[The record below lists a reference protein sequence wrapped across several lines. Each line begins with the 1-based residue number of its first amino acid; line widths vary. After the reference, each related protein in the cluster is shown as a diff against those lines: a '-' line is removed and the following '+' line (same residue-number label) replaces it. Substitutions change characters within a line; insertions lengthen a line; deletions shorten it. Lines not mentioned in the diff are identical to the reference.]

1 MHLIEQVPEM
11 LMLSVSTQDDEQT
24 HQDGGQGSHAQ
35 SQYLSLLHQL
45 AVGASVAGGTEAG
58 VSLSVVSVDAGSSV
72 QTGVVKTLVPV
83 LASFT
88 IRSDS
93 LTSGTP
99 DTITISVSSVSSQ
112 EIITRRK
119 SKG

>member
-1 MHLIEQVPEM
+1 
-11 LMLSVSTQDDEQT
+11 MLSVSTQDDEQT

-35 SQYLSLLHQL
+35 PQYLSLLHQL
-45 AVGASVAGGTEAG
+45 AVGASVAGRTEAG

-99 DTITISVSSVSSQ
+99 DTITISVSC
-112 EIITRRK
+112 
-119 SKG
+119 